1 MGTISVNKLGG
12 LALMAA
18 PLITLIF
25 FFLQP
30 GGTFVDAADPADA
43 GATIKAM
50 VSNAGLGK
58 VTSMLIPIGL
68 LVFFGLLVFLYGI
81 LVLQG
86 NVRSNGNGDALS
98 RFGAQ
103 FILVGVIGWVLAAG
117 TLLAITGS
125 DLPADQA
132 ASVFE
137 SLYSA
142 TVSIGTISGIISGI
156 GFLALALALSTRD
169 DYNKIF
175 ALVAAVAA
183 VVAIVVGIISAID
196 TAQLQTMN
204 LITGITYLVHM
215 AWFFTLGR
223 SLFQSE

>member
-18 PLITLIF
+18 PVITLIF

-68 LVFFGLLVFLYGI
+68 LVFLYGI
-81 LVLQG
+81 FVLQG

-98 RFGAQ
+98 RIGAQ
-103 FILVGVIGWVLAAG
+103 FILVGVIGWVLASGAV
-117 TLLAITGS
+117 LAITGS
-125 DLPADQA
+125 DLPAEQA

-142 TVSIGTISGIISGI
+142 TVGIGTISGIISGI

-223 SLFQSE
+223 SLSQSE